1 MSDFSFLD
9 NRDRFRYLWDN
20 GIANFIVNKIEK
32 TNWKLVVIF
41 FTLYN
46 FKLTNI
52 KSVFWRIYGA
62 INYLNTREYVL
73 RTKIQNKL

>member
-9 NRDRFRYLWDN
+9 NRDRFRHLGDK

-52 KSVFWRIYGA
+52 KSVF
-62 INYLNTREYVL
+62 
-73 RTKIQNKL
+73 